1 VFDEP
6 PEAVSSMAEEIKEVE
21 PEEEKETLNPKP

>member
-6 PEAVSSMAEEIKEVE
+6 PEAVSTMEETKAEE
-21 PEEEKETLNPKP
+21 EEEKEEGKP